1 MYIGGILNGMN
12 IIGMMIFSVFEI
24 RLYRIE
30 LVNSLFTIYTEK
42 RKINVTS
49 NQSLTRISK
58 DIKEQKEKVLKDNY
72 MKNNLKLT
80 PTFSNII
87 FSSKLRCFRLGNRL
101 DNKTAFILKTMN
113 HILEFSQTI
122 LLQKEICVLKN
133 KAFISNNNGY
143 KFGKYE
149 WYINN
154 NGNLFTKT
162 FKKEKTETYSDTI
175 NDMIHQTSHLNEIF
189 EKGLSKVSNISIKNE

>member
-24 RLYRIE
+24 RLYQIE

-42 RKINVTS
+42 KKINVTS

-87 FSSKLRCFRLGNRL
+87 FSS
-101 DNKTAFILKTMN
+101 NKTAFILKTMN

-189 EKGLSKVSNISIKNE
+189 EKD

>member
-1 MYIGGILNGMN
+1 
-12 IIGMMIFSVFEI
+12 
-24 RLYRIE
+24 
-30 LVNSLFTIYTEK
+30 
-42 RKINVTS
+42 
-49 NQSLTRISK
+49 
-58 DIKEQKEKVLKDNY
+58 

-87 FSSKLRCFRLGNRL
+87 FSSKLRCFRSGNRL

-113 HILEFSQTI
+113 HILEFCQTI

>member
-24 RLYRIE
+24 RLYQIE

-87 FSSKLRCFRLGNRL
+87 FSSKLRCFKSGNRL
-101 DNKTAFILKTMN
+101 VIR
-113 HILEFSQTI
+113 
-122 LLQKEICVLKN
+122 LLL
-133 KAFISNNNGY
+133 Y
-143 KFGKYE
+143 
-149 WYINN
+149 
-154 NGNLFTKT
+154 
-162 FKKEKTETYSDTI
+162 
-175 NDMIHQTSHLNEIF
+175 
-189 EKGLSKVSNISIKNE
+189 